1 MNRRRFLTLFAAAA
15 GAAVVA
21 PVIPAARVWSFPSLI
36 EKLFRWRSTDAS
48 LVVPEVV
55 PLSLAAGAGGNQFL
69 TINWITYENLVTLEK
84 NLRFHKILEPVHP
97 FDRDLPAG
105 VRIPVRFQLHHP
117 VQRSLEIDSV
127 VVDEFAGIDDFGEIL
142 SYSGA
147 PPGRPPVNQL
157 KSPRFPFRPA
167 FGIPES

>member
-21 PVIPAARVWSFPSLI
+21 PAIPAARVWSFPSLL
-36 EKLFRWRSTDAS
+36 EKLFRWRRTDAGMI
-48 LVVPEVV
+48 VPEVAEMPLWPV
-55 PLSLAAGAGGNQFL
+55 PGNNFL
-69 TINWITYENLVTLEK
+69 TISWITYESLMHLEK
-84 NLRFHKILEPVHP
+84 NLRSEAFEEL
-97 FDRDLPAG
+97 RDLPLMAVG
-105 VRIPVRFQLHHP
+105 SKIPIKMPQAFAIGDRISIVKLP
-117 VQRSLEIDSV
+117 I
-127 VVDEFAGIDDFGEIL
+127 
-142 SYSGA
+142 YSGA